1 MAHDSPIPWTEE
13 QWARI
18 EQTIH
23 QEANAARVAARFLP
37 LYGPL
42 PKDTDFVRDETLDEP
57 SASDPPYLSVKD
69 KKTVEL
75 ATLQVKVRLRGAQ
88 IADPDLTS
96 ALQLFRRAANVLAR
110 LEDAVV
116 FTGLKNGA
124 GGLEPVGGASS
135 LPGVWEIQ
143 GDETRNGLWS
153 GAGTPVRA
161 ADIPKITNAVAGESL
176 VQAVSAS
183 ILALEKQGHFG
194 PFAVVLGHELFN
206 AAETPDPKS
215 LVLPQ
220 DRIVPFLDGGSLH
233 RSSAL
238 DPGNGVV
245 VALGGAPVDLVVATD
260 ISLGF
265 LQITTDPFYV
275 FRVFEKI
282 VLRIKQAKAI
292 GKLQLKGGPNSIVEL
307 VTAAESTSR
316 GGSARVGSARGGSSS
331 RGGSSRGGSA
341 GRKTKP

>member
-23 QEANAARVAARFLP
+23 QEANAARVAAKFLP

-42 PKDTDFVRDETLDEP
+42 PRDTDFVRAEKLREPDPTDP
-57 SASDPPYLSVKD
+57 SAPATIDD

-75 ATLQVKVRLRGAQ
+75 ATLQVKVSLRGAQ
-88 IADPDLTS
+88 IADPELTS

-116 FTGLKNGA
+116 FHGLVAPAALPDGP
-124 GGLEPVGGASS
+124 LEPRGGTGS
-135 LPGVWEIQ
+135 LPAVWEIQ
-143 GDETRNGLWS
+143 GGQESYGLWS
-153 GAGTPVRA
+153 MTL
-161 ADIPKITNAVAGESL
+161 PKPPWPKTVTKTNTGRSL
-176 VQAVSAS
+176 VDKVSAS
-183 ILALEKQGHFG
+183 ILELETSGHFG
-194 PFAVVLGHELFN
+194 PFAVVLGHALFN
-206 AAETPDPKS
+206 AAETPDPDS

-220 DRIVPFLDGGSLH
+220 DRIIPFLGGGSFL

-238 DPGNGVV
+238 DELTGVV

-260 ISLGF
+260 VSLGF
-265 LQITTDPFYV
+265 LQVTTEPKYL

-282 VLRIKQAKAI
+282 VLRVKQDKAI
-292 GKLQLKGGPNSIVEL
+292 GKLQR
-307 VTAAESTSR
+307 TA
-316 GGSARVGSARGGSSS
+316 
-331 RGGSSRGGSA
+331 
-341 GRKTKP
+341 